1 MVIRVFLK
9 NSPNI
14 SLLVSNKNNRT
25 SNMKK
30 TYLKPATQ
38 TVVVETQQM
47 IALSKGDEY
56 KISDVTYS
64 REDEYEW

>member
-47 IALSKGDEY
+47 IALSTGDEY
-56 KISDVTYS
+56 YSSDVTYS

>member
-1 MVIRVFLK
+1 
-9 NSPNI
+9 
-14 SLLVSNKNNRT
+14 
-25 SNMKK
+25 MKK

-47 IALSKGDEY
+47 IALSTGDEY
-56 KISDVTYS
+56 YSSDVTYS